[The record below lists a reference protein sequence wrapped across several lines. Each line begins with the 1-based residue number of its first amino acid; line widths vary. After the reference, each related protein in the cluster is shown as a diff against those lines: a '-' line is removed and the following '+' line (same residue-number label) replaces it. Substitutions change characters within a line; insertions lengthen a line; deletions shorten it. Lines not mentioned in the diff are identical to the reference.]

1 MHVLSYIY
9 MHTHV
14 HRHGRIYIYIHVLI
28 FFWGFGIFAYI
39 TTFYID
45 LPELSITNVSC
56 ELGMGKFPIHPVY
69 MHTWAPAFHHCWHLK
84 QIQEFF
90 LSMWFESKNP
100 VHETIPYVSHVILFN
115 QFKPD
120 GLIRIALHLP
130 YDRKSPV
137 LFSKKETL
145 TTSDLPPPW
154 ALNTCCG
161 LEAISSCERGAICS
175 GLSDL

>member
-1 MHVLSYIY
+1 MCLVIYICTHTYIDMDAYIY
-9 MHTHV
+9 THFV
-14 HRHGRIYIYIHVLI
+14 WSFLGVRYICIYNYILHWLARTFENKCVLWTWDRRVSYTFSIYTYVGAC
-28 FFWGFGIFAYI
+28 FSSY
-39 TTFYID
+39 
-45 LPELSITNVSC
+45 
-56 ELGMGKFPIHPVY
+56 
-69 MHTWAPAFHHCWHLK
+69 CWHLK
-84 QIQEFF
+84 QIKGFF

-100 VHETIPYVSHVILFN
+100 VHETIAYVSHVILFN
-115 QFKPD
+115 QIKPD
-120 GLIRIALHLP
+120 ALIRIALHLP
-130 YDRKSPV
+130 YDRKSLV